1 MIVRS
6 IQSTHWF
13 QSRTTAAISP
23 RNGTTTPIRFT
34 VRSALDIMALRF
46 THIRAAF
53 LRFSSRIQSPNL

>member
-23 RNGTTTPIRFT
+23 RNGTITPIRFT
-34 VRSALDIMALRF
+34 IRSPLDMTLRF
-46 THIRAAF
+46 AQIRTAF
-53 LRFSSRIQSPNL
+53 LRFSPASYVAKL